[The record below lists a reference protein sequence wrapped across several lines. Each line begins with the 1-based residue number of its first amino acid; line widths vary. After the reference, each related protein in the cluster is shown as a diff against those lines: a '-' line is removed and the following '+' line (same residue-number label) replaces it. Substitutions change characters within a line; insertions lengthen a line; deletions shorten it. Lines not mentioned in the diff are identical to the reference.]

1 MMRRRFAGRKFL
13 GEYSRGWGLSEG
25 AEGEVNCDAAIQVLA
40 EPSGSC
46 GARMTLPRCPRI
58 KLRGLGILP
67 HVLIVSFY
75 FLYFLLF

>member
-46 GARMTLPRCPRI
+46 GARMALPRCPRI